1 MSRKRRTAQ
10 PGAHRKKKKK
20 RRASKHAKGRR
31 TLVIILLLVVAGFFA
46 YRAINPRAPKGPAT
60 THRATRNRRALK
72 VYIGQGEGLR
82 PPPRSIKK
90 GPLKAEL
97 REAFKIL
104 LWADSGRVIPRGTR
118 LLGVDVRGRTA
129 YLDISREI
137 RTGHP
142 GGTSAEMQT
151 IYAIVNTIALNFPQI
166 DRVKILIEGRTEDTL
181 AGHID
186 ISAPLVPYRKIIS
199 AS

>member
-1 MSRKRRTAQ
+1 MSRKRRTAH
-10 PGAHRKKKKK
+10 PGAHRRKKKK
-20 RRASKHAKGRR
+20 RRTTKRGSGRR
-31 TLVIILLLVVAGFFA
+31 TLVIILLLVVAGIFA
-46 YRAINPRAPKGPAT
+46 YRAMNPRAPKGPGAT
-60 THRATRNRRALK
+60 RRATQNRKTFK
-72 VYIGQGEGLR
+72 VFIGQGEGLR
-82 PPPRSIKK
+82 PLLRSIKK
-90 GPLKAEL
+90 GPLKAEI
-97 REAFKIL
+97 REAFTIL
-104 LWADSGRVIPRGTR
+104 LWADSGRSIPRGTR

-186 ISAPLVPYRKIIS
+186 ISAPLAPNRKMIN